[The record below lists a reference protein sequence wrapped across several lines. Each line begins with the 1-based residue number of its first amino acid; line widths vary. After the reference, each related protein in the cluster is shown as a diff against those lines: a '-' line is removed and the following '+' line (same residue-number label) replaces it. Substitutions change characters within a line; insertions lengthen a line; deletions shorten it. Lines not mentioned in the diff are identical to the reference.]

1 MRFFRNSSQIFGQ
14 KSVSKGMENN
24 SNKNT
29 IEALF
34 LVGDNVYPDNIVRE
48 ELIKMVNEQNYPSES
63 QYRQNNK
70 ISSQNI
76 EKQLE
81 EGFLKCFSNISV
93 KDFFITI
100 GNHDIENCHNL
111 NYQLNYNQDLYKLPG
126 LYYIVEYNL
135 KDYDINFLIIDTNMF
150 SKDYKTCNPDIEY
163 SLNDYKIQKKWII
176 NCLKKVNAKWNVIIG
191 HVPYKANGH
200 SKKTPNEFN
209 QHLDSIFIDLNNLAN
224 KGEIP
229 RVQIYFCADEHNQQ
243 FLYDEPKKL
252 SLVVAGSGGAI
263 LDTNI
268 QTDGKYSKITKFL
281 SVNFGFVNFNFT
293 ENNVKIIYYKSGVGI
308 IDKKDELLFLANVDA
323 DGKLLY
329 DVEKLAD

>member
-100 GNHDIENCHNL
+100 GNHHIENCHNL
-111 NYQLNYNQDLYKLPG
+111 NYQLNYNQDLYKLP
-126 LYYIVEYNL
+126 
-135 KDYDINFLIIDTNMF
+135 
-150 SKDYKTCNPDIEY
+150 
-163 SLNDYKIQKKWII
+163 
-176 NCLKKVNAKWNVIIG
+176 
-191 HVPYKANGH
+191 
-200 SKKTPNEFN
+200 
-209 QHLDSIFIDLNNLAN
+209 
-224 KGEIP
+224 
-229 RVQIYFCADEHNQQ
+229 
-243 FLYDEPKKL
+243 
-252 SLVVAGSGGAI
+252 
-263 LDTNI
+263 
-268 QTDGKYSKITKFL
+268 
-281 SVNFGFVNFNFT
+281 
-293 ENNVKIIYYKSGVGI
+293 
-308 IDKKDELLFLANVDA
+308 
-323 DGKLLY
+323 
-329 DVEKLAD
+329 